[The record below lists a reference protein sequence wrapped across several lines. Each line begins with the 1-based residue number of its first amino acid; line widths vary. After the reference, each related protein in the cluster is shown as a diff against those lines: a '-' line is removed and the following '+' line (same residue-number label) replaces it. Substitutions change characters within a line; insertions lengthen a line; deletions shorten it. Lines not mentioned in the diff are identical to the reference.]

1 MTSINNQTTEFYFN
15 LDLVNVLML
24 ILLLFL
30 SIWTSSNSL
39 YSKFIQTTRQF
50 AVKST
55 EIRHQNEQITTETID
70 SMNFFIEN
78 HGCQMNLA
86 DSDVVRSILLSN
98 HHKSIDDIENADLI
112 LINTW

>member
-1 MTSINNQTTEFYFN
+1 
-15 LDLVNVLML
+15 ML

-30 SIWTSSNSL
+30 SIWTNSHSL
-39 YSKFIQTTRQF
+39 YTKLIHTTRQITL
-50 AVKST
+50 KST
-55 EIRHQNEQITTETID
+55 EVRHQNEQLTTETID

-86 DSDVVRSILLSN
+86 DSDIVRSILLSN
-98 HHKSIDDIENADLI
+98 NHKSIDEIENADLI

>member
-1 MTSINNQTTEFYFN
+1 
-15 LDLVNVLML
+15 ML
-24 ILLLFL
+24 KLLLLL
-30 SIWTSSNSL
+30 SIWTSSYSL
-39 YSKFIQTTRQF
+39 YSKFVQTSRQF
-50 AVKST
+50 TLKST

-86 DSDVVRSILLSN
+86 DSDIVRSILLSN
-98 HHKSIDDIENADLI
+98 NHKSIDEIENADLI